1 MPALPPAPGAIPGL
15 AAIAA
20 RVHAGA
26 GDAESP
32 ALPDPGLEQFAAH
45 FQRLIGKPPIG
56 GADAHH
62 AQETSGA
69 AVSDAT
75 PTADLAA
82 LLPFIEGL
90 GLTQPPAAAGLPV
103 SRGRAQ
109 AAAPDEAPFAAASS
123 AGTTEA
129 PGHGAA
135 RRLPPL
141 PFPAASDP
149 AAVAAAGSPMP
160 PDAAPV
166 EALVAGRE
174 FSAQRIGAL
183 SAAMEQS
190 LPPGGLAA
198 AGHAAIE
205 AAAPRNVPAAAG
217 HAVLREPVGSPG
229 WGEEVGN
236 RLVWLAQRAEGQA
249 ELVLNPPQMGR
260 VEVSLALKGDQATA
274 SFAAANPVVREA
286 LEAALP
292 RLREMLAE
300 AGIQLGQAQ
309 VGAENSRQWAQ
320 QQKHG
325 DNSALDPARASFAN
339 AALSS
344 VSLGG
349 PSTGLKGGRGLVDVY
364 A

>member
-1 MPALPPAPGAIPGL
+1 MPALPPAAGAIPGL

-20 RVHAGA
+20 RAQAGA
-26 GDAESP
+26 GDTESP

-56 GADAHH
+56 GADVPHP
-62 AQETSGA
+62 QEKPGA
-69 AVSDAT
+69 AASDAT
-75 PTADLAA
+75 PAADLAA

-90 GLTQPPAAAGLPV
+90 GLAQPPAAAGLPV

-135 RRLPPL
+135 RRLPPP
-141 PFPAASDP
+141 PFPAAPDP

-160 PDAAPV
+160 SDAGPV
-166 EALVAGRE
+166 EALAAGRE
-174 FSAQRIGAL
+174 ISAQQVGTL
-183 SAAMEQS
+183 AAAREQS

-217 HAVLREPVGSPG
+217 HPVLREPVGSPG

-349 PSTGLKGGRGLVDVY
+349 PSTGLKGGRALVDVY